1 TITCI
6 DQLRG
11 MKSITATKLLFMYR
25 NQRRLLR
32 GCREIQHCECSPL
45 KNFPPDEV
53 LGFEKDSGAAGG
65 GGKIGVNGTPQK
77 GSFDDAL
84 AGATMLDEF
93 LSETKFIWDYGEESV
108 AEREHKQQ

>member
-1 TITCI
+1 MH
-6 DQLRG
+6 R
-11 MKSITATKLLFMYR
+11 SITWDEIDNCNETAVMYR

-65 GGKIGVNGTPQK
+65 GGEIGVNGKPQK

-84 AGATMLDEF
+84 TGATMLEVRRSSSGTTVKKV
-93 LSETKFIWDYGEESV
+93 LRSESTNSNNS
-108 AEREHKQQ
+108 ARE